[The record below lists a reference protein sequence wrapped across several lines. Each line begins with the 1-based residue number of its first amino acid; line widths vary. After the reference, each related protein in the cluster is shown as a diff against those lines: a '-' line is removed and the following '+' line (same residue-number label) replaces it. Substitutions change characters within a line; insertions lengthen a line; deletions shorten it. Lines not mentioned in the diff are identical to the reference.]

1 MKTTLFGLTILIA
14 SVAPITAYIFKLSG
28 LGGMYG
34 KFWKQFPPFVY
45 ISTNLIIH
53 LVVSFSLAL
62 LVFHLLDL
70 KNRIP
75 SPVAGKYLIWVGGF
89 AMFFPLVLRVFT
101 SMIPG
106 GGASFALM
114 SISAPIVLLGKII
127 FYSGFFFLLLAIKPN
142 EKYTYLEP

>member
-1 MKTTLFGLTILIA
+1 MITTLFGLTILIA
-14 SVAPITAYIFKLSG
+14 SVAPITSYILKFSG

-34 KFWKQFPPFVY
+34 KFWKQFPPYVY
-45 ISTNLIIH
+45 ISTNLLFH

-62 LVFHLLDL
+62 LVFHFLNL

-75 SPVAGKYLIWVGGF
+75 TPVAGKYLIWVGGL
-89 AMFFPLVLRVFT
+89 AMFSPLFLRIFT

-114 SISAPIVLLGKII
+114 SISTPLVLLGKIL
-127 FYSGFFFLLLAIKPN
+127 FYTGFFFLLLAIKPN
-142 EKYTYLEP
+142 EKYSYPEP